1 MQPVEHQWL
10 QIELICSLLIQP
22 YTLLIKKALVGW
34 LLRTMVFNLLLLV
47 LILNEKIVASLR
59 HLLLDG
65 EA

>member
-34 LLRTMVFNLLLLV
+34 LLRTMVFNLLLV
-47 LILNEKIVASLR
+47 LILNEKLVASLR